1 MQGMDAIT
9 GEPLAGTDHL
19 AQSIRDILTTR
30 VGTRV
35 MRREYGS
42 DLPRLVDAPLT
53 PATVVDF
60 YAATAKALRRWEP
73 RLRLTR
79 VQAVAGSRPG
89 QVVLSLTGRV
99 VADNQSVSLTVE
111 LSP

>member
-1 MQGMDAIT
+1 MNGMDAVT
-9 GEPLAGTDHL
+9 GQPLAGTDHL

-35 MRREYGS
+35 MRRDYGS

-53 PATVVDF
+53 PATLVDM

-79 VQAVAGSRPG
+79 VQAASGSRPG

-99 VADNQSVSLTVE
+99 VADNQSVSLTVD